1 MTKKRWYGIILVAV
15 IVLVLAVVWPKPG
28 QAPSP
33 PPPGISAD
41 NQTPPTNMFIT
52 SPAFNN
58 QETIPRK
65 FTCSGGDINPELQ
78 IQNVPTGAKSLV
90 LIVDDPDAPGGI
102 FTHWT
107 IWNIGSKTTVVKEE
121 SKPPS
126 AVEGT
131 TDFGRIGWGGPC
143 PPPGTPH
150 RYFFRLYAVD
160 TLLDLPAGASR
171 KQLEHAM
178 EGHVLQAA
186 ELMGI
191 FSR

>member
-1 MTKKRWYGIILVAV
+1 
-15 IVLVLAVVWPKPG
+15 
-28 QAPSP
+28 
-33 PPPGISAD
+33 
-41 NQTPPTNMFIT
+41 MFIT